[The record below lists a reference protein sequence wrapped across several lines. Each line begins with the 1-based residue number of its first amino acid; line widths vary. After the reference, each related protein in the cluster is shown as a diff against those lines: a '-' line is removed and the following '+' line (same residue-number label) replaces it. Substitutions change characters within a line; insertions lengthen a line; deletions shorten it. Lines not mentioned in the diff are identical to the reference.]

1 MTISA
6 KVIADSYGA
15 QSPRLTTL
23 VLTYPRYIHAQFM
36 THRVFSRNA
45 SSSRAIPVARVMEA
59 VAADPVRPLNWRENK
74 KGMQG
79 GDIFEAAREERAKE
93 AWDRAMHA
101 ALKAAQ
107 ELTALGAHKQLVNR
121 ILEPFSHITVVVSST
136 KWGNFFRLRSH
147 EAGAQ
152 DEIDALSAVVKEAMT
167 DSVPRLLAGGDWH
180 LPFVSDKEREAL
192 TVSEALRSSV
202 ARCARVSY
210 NKHDG
215 LSPSREDDDTLYTTL
230 LTSKHFSPFE
240 HQATPAFGSEGLP
253 GNFDRGWTQYRKT
266 LEGEALSET

>member
-6 KVIADSYGA
+6 QVVADSYGSNA
-15 QSPRLTTL
+15 PRVTTL
-23 VLTYPRYIHAQFM
+23 VLSYPRYIHAQFM

-45 SSSRAIPVARVMEA
+45 SSSRAIPVSKVIEA
-59 VAADPVRPLNWRENK
+59 VESDPVRPLNWRENK

-79 GDIFEAAREERAKE
+79 GDIFEAAREENAKQI
-93 AWDRAMHA
+93 WDRAMYA

-136 KWGNFFRLRSH
+136 KWQNFYNLRTH

-152 DEIDALSAVVKEAMT
+152 DEIDALSAAMKT
-167 DSVPRLLAGGDWH
+167 AMQASEPRKLDVGEWH
-180 LPFVSDKEREAL
+180 LPFVSEAERTALRLEEAI
-192 TVSEALRSSV
+192 RSSV

-215 LSPSREDDDTLYTTL
+215 LSPQREDDDTLYNTL

-240 HQATPAFGSEGLP
+240 HQATPATGTERLS
-253 GNFDRGWTQYRKT
+253 GNFDSGWIQYRKT
-266 LEGEALSET
+266 LQGEAQSET